1 MPSYQLTINGRL
13 VYGGEEILS
22 LSMAIIKL
30 APPAESPGVYSIAG
44 GTYMAGTVV
53 TLVALP
59 RNPGYEPIWKGVDT
73 HSGYNATVRMDGD
86 KAVEFLIGARIP
98 TPTPAPTPTRGVVI
112 VGPPP
117 TAVPTATP
125 APTPTPTPQPPGEPT
140 HTPTPT
146 PTVTP
151 VPGGGLIAFETNR
164 DGSGNEEIYVM
175 ASDGSNQTNLT
186 QFPGASD
193 AFPAWSPD
201 GTKIAL
207 QTFSR
212 DGNDEVY
219 VMNADGSNQTNLSNN
234 PAADIIPD
242 WSSDGTKIAFS
253 SNRDGNFEIY
263 VMNADGSNQV
273 RFTTNP
279 DEEDVNLNWCTT
291 GDKIVFTSQVP
302 GSENTDVYVMDAVD
316 NDGDGNGDNLIL
328 LANNAA
334 HDNQPHWS
342 PDYSKIAFVSQRD
355 DGVGEIY
362 VMDAVDSDGDGNG
375 DNLIRFTTNPA
386 ADQSPAWSPDQNR
399 IAFYSARD
407 GNFEIYVMDAVD
419 NDGDGNGDNL
429 IRLTNNSA
437 HDIHPDWQP

>member
-1 MPSYQLTINGRL
+1 M
-13 VYGGEEILS
+13 
-22 LSMAIIKL
+22 
-30 APPAESPGVYSIAG
+30 
-44 GTYMAGTVV
+44 
-53 TLVALP
+53 
-59 RNPGYEPIWKGVDT
+59 
-73 HSGYNATVRMDGD
+73 
-86 KAVEFLIGARIP
+86 
-98 TPTPAPTPTRGVVI
+98 
-112 VGPPP
+112 
-117 TAVPTATP
+117 
-125 APTPTPTPQPPGEPT
+125 
-140 HTPTPT
+140 
-146 PTVTP
+146 
-151 VPGGGLIAFETNR
+151 
-164 DGSGNEEIYVM
+164 
-175 ASDGSNQTNLT
+175 
-186 QFPGASD
+186 
-193 AFPAWSPD
+193 
-201 GTKIAL
+201 